1 MMIRKSFLIQ
11 VKEGMAEEYER
22 RHNNIW
28 PELTALF
35 KQQGVQTFSINLHEP
50 TGFLFGYIEIEDEAR
65 FNAIG
70 DYDVC
75 KKWWKYMTEVL
86 VCENENSEK
95 GKEEI
100 LREVFYFEKVEGKRY
115 FLLLTPFIIYLTPYA
130 TINPA
135 QYLSVW
141 NIF

>member
-1 MMIRKSFLIQ
+1 MIRKSFLIQ

-35 KQQGVQTFSINLHEP
+35 EQQGVQTFSINLHEP
-50 TGFLFGYIEIEDEAR
+50 TGFLFGYIEIEDEAM

-100 LREVFYFEKVEGKRY
+100 LREVFYFEKAEG
-115 FLLLTPFIIYLTPYA
+115 
-130 TINPA
+130 
-135 QYLSVW
+135 
-141 NIF
+141 